1 MFTSIEPRHVAAAGY
16 SQPNTL
22 GLVATETAYEHGGEW
37 LSQLKD
43 YLEGNWALLE
53 ERLRPYEGRIH
64 LVKSESTYLAWID
77 CRGLGLFGDE
87 LKRFVEDEAALW
99 LDLGDMFGADGDGFI
114 RINIATQRAYLEKAL
129 DQLVNALEARI
140 SH

>member
-1 MFTSIEPRHVAAAGY
+1 ME
-16 SQPNTL
+16 
-22 GLVATETAYEHGGEW
+22 
-37 LSQLKD
+37 
-43 YLEGNWALLE
+43 
-53 ERLRPYEGRIH
+53 
-64 LVKSESTYLAWID
+64 SESTYLAWID

-87 LKRFVEDEAALW
+87 LKRFVEDEAGLW

-140 SH
+140 SR